1 MGPVNFKSID
11 SLHIKKKKKCYMC
24 VYCYHVTITFCYKI
38 SDSRKKKEKKRK
50 EEEEEVKLVIF

>member
-1 MGPVNFKSID
+1 
-11 SLHIKKKKKCYMC
+11 MC